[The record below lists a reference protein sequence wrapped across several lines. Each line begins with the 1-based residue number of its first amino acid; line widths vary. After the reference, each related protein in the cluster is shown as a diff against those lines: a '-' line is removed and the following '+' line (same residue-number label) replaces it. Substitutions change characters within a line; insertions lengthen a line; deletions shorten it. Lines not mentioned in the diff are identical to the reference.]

1 MKNEWMKYSSLAFQI
16 LAIMLFGI
24 AAGYYLDKYFNTTAP
39 LVLLGSLI
47 LSVVAVLVII
57 IKTSGKP

>member
-39 LVLLGSLI
+39 LFLLGSLI
-47 LSVVAVLVII
+47 LSVVAVLNCL
-57 IKTSGKP
+57 